1 MQEITLRIGFG
12 NQIWNLTAYQRK
24 GKLALLKLT

>member
-12 NQIWNLTAYQRK
+12 NQIWNLTAYQQK